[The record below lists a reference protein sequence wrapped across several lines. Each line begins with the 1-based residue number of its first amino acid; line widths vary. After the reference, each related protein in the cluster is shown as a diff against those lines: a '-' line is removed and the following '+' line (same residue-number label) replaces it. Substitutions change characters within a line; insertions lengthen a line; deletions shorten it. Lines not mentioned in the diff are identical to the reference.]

1 MWNTLQNNCISNG
14 IGIRGSKS
22 QVCFHIEDFIPN
34 HTLLCMQVCK
44 NGSHF
49 LQGTYIFNYALT
61 TKVSA
66 PVTRHVEPLTL
77 LGMQCERQRI
87 LFKQDQGSV
96 LLNASGLFFFYKT
109 NKKKLSSSIL
119 NSQGKMPQFGKKKP
133 HKKMSSE
140 MQKNYH
146 KPQQHFSNIKKCITD
161 EGGYFGCGISDIS
174 PLHELPYI

>member
-96 LLNASGLFFFYKT
+96 LLNASGLFLFFFLQNKQTKKT
-109 NKKKLSSSIL
+109 FIKYTKLSGENAIVWGGGEPIRKCLQKCRKTTINLSSTF
-119 NSQGKMPQFGKKKP
+119 P
-133 HKKMSSE
+133 
-140 MQKNYH
+140 
-146 KPQQHFSNIKKCITD
+146 T
-161 EGGYFGCGISDIS
+161 
-174 PLHELPYI
+174 